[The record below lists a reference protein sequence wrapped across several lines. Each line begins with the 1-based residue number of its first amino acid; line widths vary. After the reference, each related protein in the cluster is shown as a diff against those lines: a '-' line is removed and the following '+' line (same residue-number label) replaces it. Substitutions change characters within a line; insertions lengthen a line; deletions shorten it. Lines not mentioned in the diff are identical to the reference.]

1 MPFEPGKSG
10 NPAGKLK
17 GTRNRTTMAV
27 EALLDGEAEAIT
39 RKAIELAKGGDLTA
53 LRLCLDRIAS
63 PRKDRP
69 VLFGLPPITSPANAA
84 QASAALVAAVVAG
97 DLTPSEA
104 SELGKLIEAYVKA
117 LEATEFAERLAKLER
132 MANR

>member
-27 EALLDGEAEAIT
+27 EALLDGEAETIT
-39 RKAIELAKGGDLTA
+39 RKAIELAKGGDLTTRHLLLASNASLLKDGQA
-53 LRLCLDRIAS
+53 LVELA
-63 PRKDRP
+63 
-69 VLFGLPPITSPANAA
+69 PITAPACAA

-117 LEATEFAERLAKLER
+117 LEATE
-132 MANR
+132 